1 MELTKKERLSFIYQL
16 RILEALYPD
25 EADHYAKHRTALEE
39 GYTYHYDWMVEHLY
53 DELSEEQCREVIDI
67 LDMYSEIAWG
77 LEKLDEADE
86 LKNHHLARFPGFD
99 GNNETQLMA
108 YVRYFIVDLDRF
120 SILKRGDYPYFN
132 SHCPMLETYRQMLQ
146 RRREMG
152 SPHTLGREQIA
163 KLLGA

>member
-25 EADHYAKHRTALEE
+25 EAEYYAKNRTALEE
-39 GYTYHYDWMVEHLY
+39 GYTYHYDWMIEHLY

-77 LEKLDEADE
+77 LEKLGEDDE
-86 LKNHHLARFPGFD
+86 LRKHHLAKFRGFD
-99 GNNETQLMA
+99 GNNETHLMA
-108 YVRYFIVDLDRF
+108 YVRYFVVDLDRF
-120 SILKRGDYPYFN
+120 SILKHDEYPYFN
-132 SHCPMLETYRQMLQ
+132 SHCPMLNTYREMLA
-146 RRREMG
+146 RWREMG
-152 SPHTLGREQIA
+152 SPHSIGREQIA